1 MLDDL
6 RQKTR
11 THLPDFDFTVVDP
24 VPFTPLA
31 KPLRDCRVALIST
44 AGLHLPD
51 QPPFDRESHSGDSSY
66 RAIPHDAD
74 LAQLRPWWDTESTQP
89 ASQDINSAFPLELL
103 KQSTDIG
110 SVAATHCSFSGSI
123 PDPRP
128 LVDTFVPEVAEA
140 MQHDAVDAVL
150 VAPS

>member
-6 RQKTR
+6 RQRTR
-11 THLPDFDFTVVDP
+11 AHLPTFDFTVVDP
-24 VPFTPLA
+24 VPFTPFTT
-31 KPLRDCRVALIST
+31 PLREARVALIST

-51 QPPFDRESHSGDSSY
+51 QPPFDRQSHAGDSSY

-74 LAQLRPWWDTESTQP
+74 VTKLRPWWDTESTQLQ
-89 ASQDINSAFPLELL
+89 SQDVNCALPLELL
-103 KQSTDIG
+103 RESDAIG
-110 SVAATHCSFSGSI
+110 SLAPTHYSFSGSI

-128 LVDTFVPEVAEA
+128 LVETYVPEVADA
-140 MQHDAVDAVL
+140 MQREAVDAVL